1 MRQKNWPREN
11 NRAQTLPRP
20 FCVFVVVFVN
30 VVFVFQCFS
39 STKGEKGMFVV
50 MLLKHLAVYLL
61 ILARVAQS
69 GIFWQPFFHLVT
81 IVAKT
86 SADLRLQNEQ
96 LVKSGKASKSSCR
109 TRE

>member
-11 NRAQTLPRP
+11 NRAETLPRP

-50 MLLKHLAVYLL
+50 MLLKHLAVPVNPGSGRTKWNF
-61 ILARVAQS
+61 LAA
-69 GIFWQPFFHLVT
+69 IFPL
-81 IVAKT
+81 
-86 SADLRLQNEQ
+86 SDNR
-96 LVKSGKASKSSCR
+96 GKDKC
-109 TRE
+109 